1 MTSPR
6 PYHHGNLRQELL
18 RVASVALETVG
29 PRNLSLREIS
39 RDLGVSHT
47 APRRHFADKQQL
59 LDALAREGYEQVR
72 AAIAIAAEGVPA
84 DAGVEVRLTAI
95 GRAFVGFVEK
105 PPALMELMLTTKHSG
120 NAPHLVEASS
130 VAFAPVVTAFRDAQ
144 ARGEIS
150 EDSADVQKT
159 LIFATLLGL
168 ATLSNN
174 GRLHGEPLDD
184 VVARAIR
191 QLL

>member
-95 GRAFVGFVEK
+95 GRANIYRSKKDNRG
-105 PPALMELMLTTKHSG
+105 HS
-120 NAPHLVEASS
+120 E
-130 VAFAPVVTAFRDAQ
+130 
-144 ARGEIS
+144 
-150 EDSADVQKT
+150 
-159 LIFATLLGL
+159 
-168 ATLSNN
+168 
-174 GRLHGEPLDD
+174 
-184 VVARAIR
+184 
-191 QLL
+191 